1 MYCGV
6 WDQPADD
13 AEAGSS
19 NLFYKWGHLPVKST
33 SLLFF
38 IFLSSAFSFLFWLF
52 NTHPHISACLCNV
65 TDSILG
71 KKIHQEKL
79 CLFFIYFL
87 FFFNFNDEPGKL
99 PRWNIYY
106 TKCILLK
113 RKLARDTSGNYM
125 YLQYA
130 DLSPF
135 HFCETSVSYLANIF
149 DLWLVIWNQTFEF
162 QICAFMFI

>member
-113 RKLARDTSGNYM
+113 RKLARDYQHGWQKSEQEGVRTNPILLIST
-125 YLQYA
+125 A
-130 DLSPF
+130 DIIHVFLP
-135 HFCETSVSYLANIF
+135 LK
-149 DLWLVIWNQTFEF
+149 LVG
-162 QICAFMFI
+162 